1 MKRLGFN
8 FSNPDIFDK
17 HQKQKSEE
25 ETNLLKP
32 IRSIHL
38 RPYHTQLLRYSHR
51 LTSHPPICKTHLCL
65 QTRKEE
71 GTQGYRK
78 STYH

>member
-51 LTSHPPICKTHLCL
+51 LTPHPPHL
-65 QTRKEE
+65 
-71 GTQGYRK
+71 
-78 STYH
+78 

>member
-51 LTSHPPICKTHLCL
+51 
-65 QTRKEE
+65 
-71 GTQGYRK
+71 
-78 STYH
+78 